1 MILERA
7 RTAGSAG
14 RRETKESTLA
24 RLRARLV
31 VPGPVAVALAVIVVA
46 AFFIERGLQSNA
58 GTHLYLTVS
67 ILDRGTLNIDPFH
80 LDTVDLAGANG
91 HFYADKAPG
100 LSLLALPF
108 YAIIKLLLAHG
119 EPYLP
124 LLQASSPIADWERY
138 ILAVIFDAVP
148 TGIIAALLYR
158 FMQRMGVSR
167 GWCAVLGLTYGLGTI
182 ARPYAGVFFSHQF
195 TAALCFGAFYLIYR
209 LRKGELDDR
218 FALLVGLLL
227 GYSLISEYPTALIVA
242 ALGIYLIT
250 TPSMARERLVRL
262 LSYIGVAMIP
272 SFIIEAIYNTMAFG
286 SPLALGYNHLA
297 GPEIFQKGQAQGL
310 FGVTYPHLDAI
321 WGTTFSPYRGIFLLS
336 PVLLLAIPG
345 GVKLVRRTG
354 WRAEGWLCAAIGIS
368 YFLFNFSYFAWDGGA
383 SMGPRQILPCLPFLM
398 IPIGELVRPVTARA
412 WRRATSWLAAYSI
425 VVIELCAAIHPIFNT
440 EYFWPITQI
449 VLPRL
454 AGLQMGNTRIAPPNL
469 AGALWHQF
477 PLFLGARLD
486 YNWAQL
492 PDLPGMTQLYPL
504 VALVGIILLWA
515 TLRAEVFPRVQPQL
529 SMVRNRLR
537 DEARLVLQSLRG
549 R

>member
-1 MILERA
+1 M
-7 RTAGSAG
+7 
-14 RRETKESTLA
+14 KESRLA
-24 RLRARLV
+24 HLRKRLV

-119 EPYLP
+119 QPYLP
-124 LLQASSPIADWERY
+124 LLQDSSPTADWERY

-158 FMQRMGVSR
+158 FMARMGVSR
-167 GWCAVLGLTYGLGTI
+167 GWCAALGLTYGLGTI
-182 ARPYAGVFFSHQF
+182 ARPYASVFFSHQF
-195 TAALCFGAFYLIYR
+195 TAALCFGAFYLLYR

-218 FALLVGLLL
+218 FAVLVGLLL

-242 ALGIYLIT
+242 ALGVYLVT
-250 TPSMARERLVRL
+250 TPGITRERLVRL
-262 LSYIGVAMIP
+262 LAYSGVAMVP
-272 SFIIEAIYNTMAFG
+272 SFVIEAVYNTLAFG

-345 GVKLVRRTG
+345 CVKLVQRFG

-368 YFLFNFSYFAWDGGA
+368 YFFFNFSYFAWDGGA
-383 SMGPRQILPCLPFLM
+383 SMGPRQILPCLPFLI
-398 IPIGELVRPVTARA
+398 IPIGELVRPVAAHAARTATA
-412 WRRATSWLAAYSI
+412 WLAAVSII
-425 VVIELCAAIHPIFNT
+425 VVELCAAVHPIFNT
-440 EYFWPITQI
+440 GYYWPITQI

-454 AGLQMGNTRIAPPNL
+454 AGLPMDKTRMWPPNL
-469 AGALWHQF
+469 LAAMWHQF
-477 PLFLGARLD
+477 PFFLGARLD

-492 PDLPGMTQLYPL
+492 PDLPGMTQLYALGAL
-504 VALVGIILLWA
+504 VAIILLWA
-515 TLRAEVFPRVQPQL
+515 TLRVELFPRVQPHL
-529 SMVRNRLR
+529 SRIGERV
-537 DEARLVLQSLRG
+537 RG
-549 R
+549 RCQHVLAGLR

>member
-7 RTAGSAG
+7 RTVRPDGNTVAKDSP
-14 RRETKESTLA
+14 LA

-108 YAIIKLLLAHG
+108 YAILKLVLAHG
-119 EPYLP
+119 QSYLP
-124 LLQASSPIADWERY
+124 LLHAESPITDWERY
-138 ILAVIFDAVP
+138 ILAVIFDALP

-158 FMQRMGVSR
+158 FMQRMGVAR
-167 GWCAVLGLTYGLGTI
+167 GWCAALGLTYGLGTI
-182 ARPYAGVFFSHQF
+182 ARPYASVFFSHQF
-195 TAALCFGAFYLIYR
+195 TAALCFGAFYLLYR

-242 ALGIYLIT
+242 ALGVYLVT
-250 TPSMARERLVRL
+250 MPGLTRERLVRL
-262 LSYIGVAMIP
+262 LAYIGIAMVP
-272 SFIIEAIYNTMAFG
+272 SFIIEAVYNSLAFG

-345 GVKLVRRTG
+345 GIKLVRRVG
-354 WRAEGWLCAAIGIS
+354 WRAEGWLCAAIGTS

-398 IPIGELVRPVTARA
+398 IPIGELVRPVTARG
-412 WRRATSWLAAYSI
+412 WRRATTWLAAYSI
-425 VVIELCAAIHPIFNT
+425 FIVELCAAVHPIFNT
-440 EYFWPITQI
+440 EYYWPITQI

-454 AGLQMGNTRIAPPNL
+454 VGLPMDNTRIAPPNL
-469 AGALWHQF
+469 VGALWHQF

-504 VALVGIILLWA
+504 AALVAIILLWA
-515 TLRAEVFPRVQPQL
+515 TLRAEVFPRMQPHL
-529 SMVRNRLR
+529 ARFTDRMR
-537 DEARLVLQSLRG
+537 DEGLLVLRGVRG